1 LTLRYCRFF
10 LVPLALVSLVLD
22 ILLMNIGTLPA
33 LTIRHAPPHD
43 GVIEVT
49 SNVSF
54 VVCLAAP
61 DAVFLVLTSVLPA
74 LLLNRTLIADHT
86 SSRLAVS
93 LLPLGLSEWLKE

>member
-1 LTLRYCRFF
+1 LILRRCRFF

-22 ILLMNIGTLPA
+22 ILLMNIRTLPA

-43 GVIEVT
+43 RVIEVT
-49 SNVSF
+49 SNISF

-61 DAVFLVLTSVLPA
+61 DAVFLVLSSVLPA
-74 LLLNRTLIADHT
+74 LLLNWALATDYT